1 MVEMLRKWWVFCK
14 RGQKKVQA
22 RVSGETSYGGCH
34 MSFWMAEYWRRTE
47 LAMVG

>member
-1 MVEMLRKWWVFCK
+1 MVEMLRKWWVFGK
-14 RGQKKVQA
+14 RGQKVQA

-34 MSFWMAEYWRRTE
+34 MSFWMAEYWRHTE